1 MATKLPKLWGK
12 KFNSNLG
19 NEIAK
24 NEGEKKDDL
33 GRKFMGKKICGN
45 GIAKM
50 RGKKIV
56 AIDLWQCCCRNGR
69 GKKKW

>member
-1 MATKLPKLWGK
+1 MKKKKKKKKPIVATKLPKLWGK

-50 RGKKIV
+50 RG
-56 AIDLWQCCCRNGR
+56 
-69 GKKKW
+69 GKNSSN